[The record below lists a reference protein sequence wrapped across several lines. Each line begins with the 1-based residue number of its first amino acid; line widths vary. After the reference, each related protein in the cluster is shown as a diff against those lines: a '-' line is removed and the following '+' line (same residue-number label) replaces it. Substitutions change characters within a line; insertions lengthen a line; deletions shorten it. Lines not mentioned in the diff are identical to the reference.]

1 MDQAIAAAD
10 TNNRLAGDRARAAE
24 LRRRIERVEQ
34 ERFQAVSKLELAS
47 TVLAAYIER
56 RRKLEAQLAKAQ
68 STRASFTEEVVRV
81 RGQLDEAEQ
90 RLACLQEEK
99 AVAVGRQK
107 VLQAVARDVV
117 GGDPGAAASLKGTV
131 AQVLSVPQVYERAI
145 EAVLGHRLLGRL
157 VEGPS
162 EAGKALRVLKAQGTT
177 GGWVGPTRPRGR
189 GAHASTRREGGGV
202 VGPAPEL
209 VNPVGGPEELL
220 APLLAGGGVVEAQE
234 QAHGLRHSMK

>member
-1 MDQAIAAAD
+1 MDQAIAATD
-10 TNNRLAGDRARAAE
+10 SHNRLASDRARAGE

-47 TVLAAYIER
+47 TVLAASIER

-68 STRASFTEEVVRV
+68 STRASFAEEVVRV

-90 RLACLQEEK
+90 RLARLQEEK

-131 AQVLSVPQVYERAI
+131 AHGLSVPPVYERAI
-145 EAVLGHRLLGRL
+145 QAVPGHRPLGRL
-157 VEGPS
+157 VGGPS
-162 EAGKALRVLKAQGTT
+162 GAGKGLRVLKAQGRN
-177 GGWVGPTRPRGR
+177 GGNVVTKRP
-189 GAHASTRREGGGV
+189 
-202 VGPAPEL
+202 P
-209 VNPVGGPEELL
+209 
-220 APLLAGGGVVEAQE
+220 
-234 QAHGLRHSMK
+234 GL